1 MQYTQEQLAEI
12 IAKHNQWFKGEQG
25 GERANLIGANLRGAD
40 LIGADLIDAN
50 LIDADLRGA
59 NLEGAGLRGADLI
72 GANLE
77 GADLRG
83 ANLIG
88 ANLEDADLIDAN
100 LEGAIKIPMHCR
112 WSFGITEGLI
122 HIGCEKRSIEQWD
135 VFFASTDVI
144 TTSRD
149 TQKFKQIEAVYKG
162 LRAYYLH
169 LNS

>member
-25 GERANLIGANLRGAD
+25 GERANLIGANLEGANLRDAD
-40 LIGADLIDAN
+40 LIGANLEGANLIDADLIGAN
-50 LIDADLRGA
+50 LEGADLIDADLRGA
-59 NLEGAGLRGADLI
+59 NLEGANLR
-72 GANLE
+72 
-77 GADLRG
+77 
-83 ANLIG
+83 
-88 ANLEDADLIDAN
+88 
-100 LEGAIKIPMHCR
+100 GAIKIPMHCR